1 MDLHS
6 QNKFGRTNTIFSS
19 PPLQPVKEAPPQQVP
34 CFLQQTPRKLRYP
47 SFYNLL
53 TLTCDQRGIHALF
66 TAHSQVDYVL
76 FNLNT
81 SEFSQNGPFG
91 ELNSQYLLKQGMPL
105 RLVTINSNLGVVID
119 QHGGMFPIS
128 KNSAGNL
135 RDLQL
140 MVSLCAEVVSI
151 RRSPEFTF
159 TRHTEPSSCCDCG
172 CWCVQ

>member
-1 MDLHS
+1 MLGGVGFLNS
-6 QNKFGRTNTIFSS
+6 VIRTLSS
-19 PPLQPVKEAPPQQVP
+19 SLTPQPAKETSPQQAP
-34 CFLQQTPRKLRYP
+34 YFLQGTPRKLRYP

-53 TLTCDQRGIHALF
+53 TLACDHRGIHALF
-66 TAHSQVDYVL
+66 SAHSQVDYVL

-140 MVSLCAEVVSI
+140 LVSVS
-151 RRSPEFTF
+151 
-159 TRHTEPSSCCDCG
+159 
-172 CWCVQ
+172 

>member
-1 MDLHS
+1 MCAHTCILFVYASKVEISD
-6 QNKFGRTNTIFSS
+6 F
-19 PPLQPVKEAPPQQVP
+19 PPSLTLQPAREASPHHSPY
-34 CFLQQTPRKLRYP
+34 FLQESPKKLRYP

-53 TLTCDQRGIHALF
+53 TLTCDLRGIHALF
-66 TAHSQVDYVL
+66 SAHSQVDYVL

-105 RLVTINSNLGVVID
+105 RLVTINSNLGVVLD

-140 MVSLCAEVVSI
+140 LVGHRFS
-151 RRSPEFTF
+151 FTKF
-159 TRHTEPSSCCDCG
+159 ILHVCTCTLRIC
-172 CWCVQ
+172 

>member
-1 MDLHS
+1 M
-6 QNKFGRTNTIFSS
+6 FVFSVVCS
-19 PPLQPVKEAPPQQVP
+19 SLLQPAKEASPQQAP
-34 CFLQQTPRKLRYP
+34 YFLQEMPRKLRYP

-53 TLTCDQRGIHALF
+53 TLACDLRGIHALF

-105 RLVTINSNLGVVID
+105 RLVPINSNLGVLID

-140 MVSLCAEVVSI
+140 LVSLSNDLCLT
-151 RRSPEFTF
+151 PK
-159 TRHTEPSSCCDCG
+159 SSMDKFCTLLL
-172 CWCVQ
+172 V

>member
-1 MDLHS
+1 MTLL
-6 QNKFGRTNTIFSS
+6 FSS
-19 PPLQPVKEAPPQQVP
+19 MQPAKEASPQQAP
-34 CFLQQTPRKLRYP
+34 YFNQETPRKLRYP

-53 TLTCDQRGIHALF
+53 TMSCDLRGVHALF

-140 MVSLCAEVVSI
+140 LVS
-151 RRSPEFTF
+151 
-159 TRHTEPSSCCDCG
+159 
-172 CWCVQ
+172 

>member
-1 MDLHS
+1 MHASRIEVSAFFL
-6 QNKFGRTNTIFSS
+6 FT
-19 PPLQPVKEAPPQQVP
+19 LQPAKEASPHQSPY
-34 CFLQQTPRKLRYP
+34 FLQESPKKLRYS

-53 TLTCDQRGIHALF
+53 TLACDLRGIHALF

-105 RLVTINSNLGVVID
+105 RLVTINSNLGVVLD

-140 MVSLCAEVVSI
+140 LVGLTYMYIFTEL
-151 RRSPEFTF
+151 RRLVDEC
-159 TRHTEPSSCCDCG
+159 SS
-172 CWCVQ
+172 